1 MSALAEIVSSDFL
14 VTTLLVTL
22 LPGTGVIYTLSI
34 GLFRGRKSS
43 MAAVAGCTISIVPH
57 LTATV
62 FGLAALLHTSALLF
76 GLIKYAGVIY
86 LIYLAWGMWRDRS
99 AAFCADAARASAGE
113 AASSLLAIAM
123 RGILINLLNPKLT
136 LFFLAFLPQFVPH
149 TAEEPRFAIFVLAT
163 VFMVMTFAV
172 FTLYG
177 LFAAQ
182 VRDLVLSS
190 ERTVIW
196 IRRLFAAGFAAFA
209 VKLATSHGRD

>member
-1 MSALAEIVSSDFL
+1 MNMYSEIITLDYLA
-14 VTTLLVTL
+14 TTLLITL
-22 LPGTGVIYTLSI
+22 LPGTGVIYTLST
-34 GLFRGRKSS
+34 GLFYGRASS

-57 LTATV
+57 LVASV

-76 GLIKYAGVIY
+76 GLIKYAGVAY
-86 LIYLAWGMWRDRS
+86 LLYLAWGMWRDRS
-99 AAFCADAARASAGE
+99 AIATPGMDGTPAGTRAGR
-113 AASSLLAIAM
+113 LRTFAM

-136 LFFLAFLPQFVPH
+136 LFFLAFLPQFVPQN
-149 TAEEPRFAIFVLAT
+149 AEGPRFAMFVLASA
-163 VFMVMTFAV
+163 FMAMTFCV

-196 IRRLFAAGFAAFA
+196 MRRVFAAGFAAFA
-209 VKLATSHGRD
+209 LKLATSHNRD